1 MKRCTFEDRGESQI
15 ANIEARKVPSGK
27 GDSF

>member
-15 ANIEARKVPSGK
+15 ANIEAGKGPSGK
-27 GDSF
+27 DDIF